1 MERLYGLIISRRR
14 IGKIMMKLGLNSR
27 NKRRFRVLTT
37 NSNHN
42 YAISPNRLQ
51 QDFYETTTNQVYIG
65 DITYIPTNEG
75 WLYLA
80 TVID

>member
-1 MERLYGLIISRRR
+1 MKKQLERVDGLILSRRR
-14 IGKIMMKLGLNSR
+14 IGKIMRHLELNTR

-51 QDFYETTTNQVYIG
+51 QDFYASQPDPSVHSVDRSCLLCEAH
-65 DITYIPTNEG
+65 EE
-75 WLYLA
+75 A
-80 TVID
+80 